1 MSANYSI
8 LPMGELMKKHKAKR
22 YILKHFKF
30 PMTILY
36 SDPKESLPKAIKL
49 ILKDI
54 EENGLLSW
62 DVEEIT
68 EEWGLGED
76 KPLNTAANNTAEE
89 FEV

>member
-1 MSANYSI
+1 
-8 LPMGELMKKHKAKR
+8 MKKHKAKR

-30 PMTILY
+30 PISILY

-54 EENGLLSW
+54 EDNGLLSW

-68 EEWGLGED
+68 EEWGLGEE
-76 KPLNTAANNTAEE
+76 PLNTAANNTEEE

>member
-1 MSANYSI
+1 MSVNYSI
-8 LPMGELMKKHKAKR
+8 LPMGEIMKTHKAKR

-30 PMTILY
+30 PISIHY
-36 SDPKESLPKAIKL
+36 GDPKESLPKSIKL